1 MNKEKTPLPAGY
13 REKFDETIANC
24 FSNPKYVDY
33 LFYAHIIGQCKII
46 FDTSIQAPAG
56 VNFMYDHYNLY
67 INPLEEIP
75 LQPDQDGNYPKD
87 DQGNELKSIP
97 GFNGLSLE
105 HRMGVMKHEMLH
117 VINMHVSRCEDR
129 DHQGF
134 NIAAD
139 CAINQLIERT
149 HLPDACIYPDQFPG
163 HDKSNPVPSDL
174 TAEQYYELLPF
185 NDDQGGGGVGFSIG
199 SGQGQEST
207 HGYGQGQGVLD
218 DHSKWAESK
227 GDTELQEDISKNMLD
242 RAISETQKSKGTIPS
257 NISEWLDNLTK
268 KREVDWRQVLRRL
281 AGNKRA
287 NTRKTLMR
295 RDRRLPDFNWIKGK
309 TKDRIGSVVV
319 VGDESGSVSDA
330 ELCDAIGECV
340 HICKTLNTPIWYVPV
355 DSQAH
360 KPIQLK
366 SNQTNFKRSACG
378 GTILAPALDKIHET
392 HIPYNALVVITDG
405 YIDDSDVDAFAST
418 RKPVIF
424 LITSEGVIPD
434 ATSQYSNIRTF
445 KLKPKAE
452 AA

>member
-1 MNKEKTPLPAGY
+1 MSDTKTPLPADHRKGL
-13 REKFDETIANC
+13 DECLANM

-33 LFYAHIIGQCKII
+33 LFYAHIIGQTKII
-46 FDTSIQAPAG
+46 FDTSMQAPAG

-75 LQPDQDGNYPKD
+75 LEPDQDGNYPKN

-105 HRMGVMKHEMLH
+105 HRMGVCKHEMLH
-117 VINMHVSRCEDR
+117 VINMHVSRREDR

-185 NDDQGGGGVGFSIG
+185 SDDPNGGGQCRGF
-199 SGQGQEST
+199 GQGPGS
-207 HGYGQGQGVLD
+207 GVLD
-218 DHSKWAESK
+218 DHSKWAESQ
-227 GDTELQEDISKNMLD
+227 GDSELQEDISKNMLD
-242 RAISETQKSKGTIPS
+242 RAITETQKSKGNIPS

-309 TKDRIGSVVV
+309 TKDRIGEVLLISDV
-319 VGDESGSVSDA
+319 SGSVSDEA
-330 ELCDAIGECV
+330 LNTLWSECKHICDAVGSEI
-340 HICKTLNTPIWYVPV
+340 TLIQV
-355 DSQAH
+355 DTQPT
-360 KPIQLK
+360 KPEKLTK
-366 SNQTNFKRSACG
+366 STKSIERKACG
-378 GTILAPALDKIHET
+378 GTILHPALDKAKECKVSF
-392 HIPYNALVVITDG
+392 NCVVVSTDG
-405 YIDDSDVDAFAST
+405 YLDISDVEHFYAI

-424 LITSEGVIPD
+424 LVEQDGIIMPEMTVNNCR
-434 ATSQYSNIRTF
+434 AFQ
-445 KLKPKAE
+445 LKEP
-452 AA
+452 

>member
-1 MNKEKTPLPAGY
+1 MSDTKTQLPADHRKGL
-13 REKFDETIANC
+13 DECLANM
-24 FSNPKYVDY
+24 FSNPKYIDY
-33 LFYAHIIGQCKII
+33 LFYAHIIGQTKII
-46 FDTSIQAPAG
+46 FDTSMQAPAG

-87 DQGNELKSIP
+87 DQGNEIKSIP

-105 HRMGVMKHEMLH
+105 HRMGVCKHEMLH
-117 VINMHVSRCEDR
+117 ILNMHVSRREDR
-129 DHQGF
+129 DHEGF

-185 NDDQGGGGVGFSIG
+185 SDDPNGGGQCRGF
-199 SGQGQEST
+199 GQGPGS
-207 HGYGQGQGVLD
+207 GVLD

-227 GDTELQEDISKNMLD
+227 GDSELQEDISKNMLD
-242 RAISETQKSKGTIPS
+242 RAITETQKSKGNIPS

-366 SNQTNFKRSACG
+366 SNQTNFQRSACG
-378 GTILAPALDKIHET
+378 GTILAPALDKIHES
-392 HIPYNALVVITDG
+392 HIPYNTLVVITDG

-418 RKPVIF
+418 RKPIIF

-434 ATSQYSNIRTF
+434 ATIQYSNIRTF

>member
-1 MNKEKTPLPAGY
+1 MSDTKTPLPADHRKGL
-13 REKFDETIANC
+13 DECLANM

-33 LFYAHIIGQCKII
+33 LFYAHVVGQCKII
-46 FDTSIQAPAG
+46 FDTSMQAPAG

-67 INPLEEIP
+67 INPLDEIP
-75 LQPDQDGNYPKD
+75 LEPDQDGNYPKD

-97 GFNGLSLE
+97 GFNGMSLE

-117 VINMHVSRCEDR
+117 VINMHVSRREDR

-185 NDDQGGGGVGFSIG
+185 DDGNCNNPSFGQG
-199 SGQGQEST
+199 SGS
-207 HGYGQGQGVLD
+207 GVLD

-242 RAISETQKSKGTIPS
+242 RAISETQKSKGNIPS
-257 NISEWLDNLTK
+257 NISQWLDNLTK

-309 TKDRIGSVVV
+309 TKDRIGEVVI
-319 VGDESGSVSDA
+319 VGDESGSVSDS
-330 ELCDAIGECV
+330 ELTDAIGECV

-366 SNQTNFKRSACG
+366 SNQTNFQRSACG
-378 GTILAPALDKIHET
+378 GTVLAPALDKIHES

-445 KLKPKAE
+445 KLKPKTE

>member
-1 MNKEKTPLPAGY
+1 MNKEKIPLPINH
-13 REKFDETIANC
+13 REKWDETLANM
-24 FSNPKYVDY
+24 FSNPKYVNY
-33 LFYAHIIGQCKII
+33 LFYAHIISQCKII

-67 INPLEEIP
+67 INPLEQIP
-75 LQPDQDGNYPKD
+75 IEPDSDGNYPKD
-87 DQGNELKSIP
+87 DNGNEVTFIP
-97 GFNGLSLE
+97 GFNGLPLE
-105 HRMGVMKHEMLH
+105 HRMGVCQHEMLH
-117 VINMHVSRCEDR
+117 VINMHVSRREDR

-185 NDDQGGGGVGFSIG
+185 DDGDSGNPSFGQG
-199 SGQGQEST
+199 SGS
-207 HGYGQGQGVLD
+207 GQGVLD

-242 RAISETQKSKGTIPS
+242 RAISETQKSKGNIPS
-257 NISEWLDNLTK
+257 NISQWLDNLTK

-309 TKDRIGSVVV
+309 TKDRIGEVVI

-330 ELCDAIGECV
+330 ELTDAIGECV

-366 SNQTNFKRSACG
+366 SNQTNFQRSACG
-378 GTILAPALDKIHET
+378 GTVLAPALDKIHES
-392 HIPYNALVVITDG
+392 HIPYNALVCITDG

-418 RKPVIF
+418 HKPVIF
-424 LITSEGVIPD
+424 LITSEGVIPN

-445 KLKPKAE
+445 QLKPR